1 MVELTERPVRDECPR
16 RIPNEVDGLSDFEKL
31 LKSQWRRYPIFAPQD
46 ACKAIV
52 QAVLG
57 PEHFVSDRASAA
69 GRIKAELETVEQE
82 ETEPVEPLGERFC
95 RVHLRALD
103 AAGISPATL
112 AGLFTLSSRTVC
124 GSTAELE
131 AAIAALLALAG
142 AGEAPFGAAEARGY
156 IEKWREAGYPAI
168 SHSESFHAAYRPA
181 YRVASCELM
190 RFLPLFRVIDAL
202 LADGGRRVA
211 VAIDGMCGSG
221 KSTLAGVLKEVYG
234 CAVFHTDDY
243 FLRPEQ
249 RTPERYAEPGGN
261 FDRERFLEEVLTPL
275 SRGAEEIVFRP
286 FDCAEMRV
294 APERREQV
302 GQLAVVEGSYSLHP
316 ELAEMYDVRVMLT
329 IDPVKQEKR
338 ILEREG
344 EDKLERFRNEWIPL
358 EDIYFEKT
366 RVRERCDLVFDAP
379 RIMWRDTQ

>member
-1 MVELTERPVRDECPR
+1 MREEDLR
-16 RIPNEVDGLSDFEKL
+16 RIPNEVDGLSDFEEL
-31 LKSQWRRYPIFAPQD
+31 LKDQWRRYPIFAPQD

-69 GRIKAELETVEQE
+69 KRIKAELETVEQE
-82 ETEPVEPLGERFC
+82 NIELTEPLGERFC

-103 AAGISPATL
+103 AAGISPDTL

-131 AAIAALLALAG
+131 AAVAALMALAG

-156 IEKWREAGYPAI
+156 VEKWREAGYPAI

-181 YRVASCELM
+181 YRVAARELM
-190 RFLPLFRVIDAL
+190 RLMPLFRATDTL
-202 LADGGRRVA
+202 LAEGRRRVV

-221 KSTLAGVLKEVYG
+221 KSTLAGVLKEVCG
-234 CAVFHTDDY
+234 CAVFHMDDY
-243 FLRPEQ
+243 YLRPEQ

-261 FDRERFLEEVLTPL
+261 VDRERFREEVLTPL
-275 SRGAEEIVFRP
+275 SRGDEEIVYRP

-294 APERREQV
+294 APERRERV
-302 GQLAVVEGSYSLHP
+302 GRLAVVEGSYSLHP
-316 ELAEMYDVRVMLT
+316 ELAGMYDIRVMLT

-358 EDIYFEKT
+358 ENLYFEKT
-366 RVRERCDLVFDAP
+366 RVRERCDLTFDAP
-379 RIMWRDTQ
+379 RIKWRETQ